1 MISNKSQENQRKTN
15 FTVQREPSNLLT
27 QNSNVQEK
35 EDFTESWQNDKLNE
49 VTFTL
54 IETALNEIKEFI
66 SIMFKVCIGFY
77 ETQILINEIQEMRED
92 LIERITTMIFHV
104 DQGELTELVLYLCKI
119 DFNYYDYYV

>member
-1 MISNKSQENQRKTN
+1 MISNQSQENQRKTN

-35 EDFTESWQNDKLNE
+35 EDFTESWQNDNLNE

-119 DFNYYDYYV
+119 ATMED

>member
-1 MISNKSQENQRKTN
+1 MISNQSQENQRKTN

-119 DFNYYDYYV
+119 ATMED

>member
-1 MISNKSQENQRKTN
+1 MISNQSQENQRKTN

-35 EDFTESWQNDKLNE
+35 EDFTENWQNDKLNE

-119 DFNYYDYYV
+119 ATMED

>member
-54 IETALNEIKEFI
+54 IENALNEI
-66 SIMFKVCIGFY
+66 
-77 ETQILINEIQEMRED
+77 
-92 LIERITTMIFHV
+92 
-104 DQGELTELVLYLCKI
+104 
-119 DFNYYDYYV
+119 

>member
-35 EDFTESWQNDKLNE
+35 EDFTENWQNDKLNE

-119 DFNYYDYYV
+119 ATMED